1 MFWHTQEG
9 SGDVQPRELYWASI
23 LPKQVWPHAGSWAMD
38 EGPEVWVD
46 DVVVALTVAVADAQ
60 YALSNAI
67 TVLAT
72 WAPQAPLEQSRI
84 P

>member
-1 MFWHTQEG
+1 M
-9 SGDVQPRELYWASI
+9 VQPRELYWASI
-23 LPKQVWPHAGSWAMD
+23 LLKQVWPHAGRSEMD
-38 EGPEVWVD
+38 VGALEAEVND
-46 DVVVALTVAVADAQ
+46 DVVVTFAVAVADEQ

-72 WAPQAPLEQSRI
+72 SGPQAPFEQSRI